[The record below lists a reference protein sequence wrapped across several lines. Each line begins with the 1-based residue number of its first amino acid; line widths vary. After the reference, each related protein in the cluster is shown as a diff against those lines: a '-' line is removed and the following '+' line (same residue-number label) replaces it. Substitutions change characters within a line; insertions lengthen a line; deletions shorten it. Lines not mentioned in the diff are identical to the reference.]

1 MIRYRLDDLGWYQ
14 FEWLVQALLKTQ
26 LGMGIEAWGGHGD
39 YGRDAYFAESLA
51 YPTKD
56 LREPGPFLFQ
66 VKFVENANAAGAR
79 PAKAVL
85 NAIRKES
92 VSIRDRK
99 RLPWWKEPA
108 HYTLITNAPLDAAT
122 RQEVERLI
130 AEALP
135 ETKVHSHGAD
145 DVCAL
150 LDTHTGLRRSF
161 PQLLSLRDLD
171 ELIREAVNAD
181 TIERSRAAI
190 ECAREVV
197 QVFVPTGA
205 YEKTWKVLRAKHF
218 AVLEGPPEMGKTAVA
233 WMIALSQM
241 SQGWQAIVCDNPD
254 TFFGSLNHEIP
265 QIFVADDAFGR
276 TEYDPARGNKW
287 EKDLHRVLRAVDST
301 HWLVW
306 TSRKHILERARRVMD
321 LQGDATKFPQ
331 PGEVLVD
338 ASQLSEQEKAL
349 ILYRHAR
356 AAGLE
361 DPAKNLVRKQAR
373 SIVQHRSFT
382 PERIR
387 WFVRE
392 RLPEIAV
399 QLGKRNIKPA
409 MVQTQVL
416 EAIKNPTERMRKAFK
431 ALAPSQK
438 WLLIALLESD
448 ARREVS
454 SLQPVYE
461 LHCPSDVRRPFQDVL
476 DELTEAFV
484 KTGKG
489 GYFFSASQNRWVDLN
504 SSDIWVDWTHPSCRD
519 LVIEELVADPVLL
532 MRFVRLMSLQGIKL
546 AISDSGG
553 TSGQRTLPLMT
564 SPETWQRLSERCVDL
579 AKERPASEVAD
590 LLSALQNAASQTSDT
605 VTKDRLVR
613 IIGEVCKVASDS
625 WDESETAMSAR
636 ELAAYCDASKLAS
649 PLPRL
654 PRLEASWCAADE
666 RFVNGLEQSEQS
678 NALIDV
684 DDWLNE
690 WIQLLSVIRRNEPR
704 LWEVIA
710 TGDGFSERIGRLVEV
725 TRADLE
731 AESSFDYREQFEEEA
746 QRLNSLADMLGD
758 LPAIAPPAVET
769 LSTLSEELRARAAYL
784 EEEASEAERANRDQE
799 EDDDGYREA
808 AVTDAF
814 SIDAL
819 FSDL

>member
-1 MIRYRLDDLGWYQ
+1 M
-14 FEWLVQALLKTQ
+14 
-26 LGMGIEAWGGHGD
+26 
-39 YGRDAYFAESLA
+39 
-51 YPTKD
+51 
-56 LREPGPFLFQ
+56 
-66 VKFVENANAAGAR
+66 
-79 PAKAVL
+79 
-85 NAIRKES
+85 
-92 VSIRDRK
+92 
-99 RLPWWKEPA
+99 
-108 HYTLITNAPLDAAT
+108 
-122 RQEVERLI
+122 ERLI
-130 AEALP
+130 TEALP
-135 ETKVHSHGAD
+135 QTKVHSQGAD

-181 TIERSRAAI
+181 TIEGSHAAI

-197 QVFVPTGA
+197 PVFVPTGA
-205 YEKTWKVLRAKHF
+205 DEKTWKVLRAKHF

-241 SQGWQAIVCDNPD
+241 SQGWQAIVRDNPD

-287 EKDLHRVLRAVDST
+287 EKDLHRVLRSVDST

-361 DPAKNLVRKQAR
+361 EQVKNLVRKQAR
-373 SIVQHRSFT
+373 SVVQHPSFT

-392 RLPEIAV
+392 RLPEIAA
-399 QLGKRNIKPA
+399 QLGKRDIKPA
-409 MVQTQVL
+409 LAHAQVI

-448 ARREVS
+448 TRREVS
-454 SLQPVYE
+454 RLQTTYE
-461 LHCPSDVRRPFQDVL
+461 LHCPTEVRRPFQDVL

-489 GYFFSASQNRWVDLN
+489 GFFFSVLRNRWVSIDA
-504 SSDIWVDWTHPSCRD
+504 SDIWVDWTHPSCRD
-519 LVIEELVADPVLL
+519 LVIEELVADPALL
-532 MRFVRLMSLQGIKL
+532 MRFVRRMSLEGIKL

-553 TSGQRTLPLMT
+553 KSGQRKLPLMT
-564 SPETWQRLSERCVDL
+564 SPETWQCLSERCVDL
-579 AKERPASEVAD
+579 AKERPASEIAD
-590 LLSALQNAASQTSDT
+590 LLNALQNAASQPSDDAT
-605 VTKDRLVR
+605 RNRLVQ
-613 IIGEVCKVASDS
+613 IIGEVCNVASDN
-625 WDESETAMSAR
+625 WDRSGTALSAR
-636 ELAAYCDASKLAS
+636 ELAAYCDASKLVS

-654 PRLEASWCAADE
+654 PRLEAAWRAADDH
-666 RFVNGLEQSEQS
+666 FVNGLEESEQS
-678 NALIDV
+678 SALVGI
-684 DDWLNE
+684 DDWLGG
-690 WIQLLSVIRRNEPR
+690 WIQLLSVIRANEPR
-704 LWEVIA
+704 LWQVIA
-710 TGDGFSERIGRLVEV
+710 GGERFPGRVRRLVEV
-725 TRADLE
+725 TRADLQ
-731 AESSFDYREQFEEEA
+731 AESSFNYAEQFEEEGVPIGIDEGL
-746 QRLNSLADMLGD
+746 RHESSIHCDELVSLPKSSLTDYVGSPSGHQVTELTRAPRIAL
-758 LPAIAPPAVET
+758 AI
-769 LSTLSEELRARAAYL
+769 
-784 EEEASEAERANRDQE
+784 
-799 EDDDGYREA
+799 
-808 AVTDAF
+808 
-814 SIDAL
+814 
-819 FSDL
+819 